1 MTLKWLWILI
11 IAFSALE
18 WISIPLIAAFTG
30 KLYQLVDGILIIAF
44 IIYPLFFLISLLLL
58 QKEIKKVG
66 AVILLIPLI
75 VYAPLL
81 ISLQTLL
88 K

>member
-1 MTLKWLWILI
+1 MTLKWS
-11 IAFSALE
+11 FSLLE
-18 WISIPLIAAFTG
+18 WISIPLIGAFTG
-30 KLYQLVDGILIIAF
+30 KLYQLVDGVLIIIF
-44 IIYPLFFLISLLLL
+44 IIYPLFFMTSLLLL
-58 QKEIKKVG
+58 EKGIKKIG

>member
-1 MTLKWLWILI
+1 MTLKWLWILV
-11 IAFSALE
+11 IAFCVLE
-18 WISIPLIAAFTG
+18 WISIPFINVFTV
-30 KLYQLVDGILIIAF
+30 KLYQLVDGVLIITF
-44 IIYPLFFLISLLLL
+44 IIYPLFYLTSLLLL
-58 QKEIKKVG
+58 QKGNKKIG

>member
-1 MTLKWLWILI
+1 MT
-11 IAFSALE
+11 
-18 WISIPLIAAFTG
+18 
-30 KLYQLVDGILIIAF
+30 
-44 IIYPLFFLISLLLL
+44 SLLLL
-58 QKEIKKVG
+58 EKGIKKIG